1 MRFALVALL
10 ILAFARPV
18 LAQQATPASEPPKPA
33 TTPKPGDVVTNPA
46 YAHWASFAVGT
57 SITQKEAVTLADG
70 TVVESL
76 MTAKLVSK
84 SKHKLT
90 VETTVA
96 ALDAAKRSGAAD
108 ETKTLTTYPARVKY
122 EDIHNVDSGGYSV
135 TEGKEVV
142 DVKGKMIEAEWV
154 EASTTNNDGSVTEKD
169 WYAVD
174 IPGGLVKQ
182 TITKKKGSQVSSQS
196 TLELV
201 DVKAKHEPKKQ

>member
-10 ILAFARPV
+10 VLAVAEPA
-18 LAQQATPASEPPKPA
+18 LAQQATPTGEAAKAAS
-33 TTPKPGDVVTNPA
+33 PKPGDVVTNPA
-46 YAHWASFAVGT
+46 YAQWAHFAVGT
-57 SITQKEAVTLADG
+57 SVTQKEAVTLADG
-70 TVVESL
+70 TIVESL

-84 SKHKLT
+84 NKRKLT

-96 ALDAAKRSGAAD
+96 AFDAAKRAGAAD
-108 ETKTLTTYPARVKY
+108 ETKTLTTYPAKVKF
-122 EDIHNVDSGGYSV
+122 EDIHTPESGGYSV
-135 TEGKEVV
+135 TVGKEVL

-154 EASTTNNDGSVTEKD
+154 EASTTNGDGTVTEKD

-182 TITKKKGSQVSSQS
+182 TVTKKKGTQVTSQS

-201 DVKAKHEPKKQ
+201 DLKAKPEAKKQ